1 MARYVRLTIIY
12 DMDDMEKTLAGE
24 LRDWVLG
31 NVSVGDLF
39 DEHEQPR
46 QEGDEIHIVD
56 ITAEKLAEE
65 EYSKWVR

>member
-39 DEHEQPR
+39 DEREQPR

>member
-31 NVSVGDLF
+31 NVRVGDLF

-46 QEGDEIHIVD
+46 QEGDEIQIVD